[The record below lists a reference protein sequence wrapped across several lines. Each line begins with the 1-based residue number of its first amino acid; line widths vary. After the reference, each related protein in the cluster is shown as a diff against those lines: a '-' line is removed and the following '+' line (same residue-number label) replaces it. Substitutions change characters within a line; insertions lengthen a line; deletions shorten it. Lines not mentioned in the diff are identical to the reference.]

1 MAKKAGLGRGLDFI
15 FDDNS
20 IESENAGG
28 VKTLRISDVEPK
40 SDQPRKNF
48 EGEALSQLADSIAAN
63 GVLQP
68 ILVRETESG
77 FYQIIAGER
86 RWRASK
92 LAGLTEIPAIVM
104 EADDLRTAQIAL
116 IENIQRENLN
126 AYEEAK
132 AYRALIDQ
140 FDLTQEEVAGRLGK
154 SRSSITNSLRLL
166 ELPEEISD
174 LLQSDRLSAGHC
186 KALLGLRDRSKLRA
200 LAEKI
205 VNNNMS
211 VREAE
216 AAVRQANKVKVEEP
230 EVSPVSV
237 NYVAE
242 LEKKVTALTGR
253 YCKISTKGA
262 RKTISIEYGGEG
274 DLEAVLSVLCGKDVT
289 AE

>member
-1 MAKKAGLGRGLDFI
+1 MAKKTGLGRGLDFI

-20 IESENAGG
+20 IESDGSG
-28 VKTLRISDVEPK
+28 VTSLRISSVEPK
-40 SDQPRKNF
+40 SDQPRKVFDN
-48 EGEALSQLADSIAAN
+48 EALSQLADSIAAN

-68 ILVRETESG
+68 ILVREVEGG

-104 EADDLRTAQIAL
+104 EADDLKTAQIAL

-140 FDLTQEEVAGRLGK
+140 FELTQEDVAGRLGK
-154 SRSSITNSLRLL
+154 SRSSIANSLRLL
-166 ELPEEISD
+166 DLPEEISD
-174 LLQSDRLSAGHC
+174 LLQSDKLSAGHC
-186 KALLGLRDRSKLRA
+186 KALLGLRDRSKLRT

-205 VNNNMS
+205 INNSLS

-216 AAVRQANKVKVEEP
+216 ALVRKANKPEKEEEEIVPVKVD
-230 EVSPVSV
+230 
-237 NYVAE
+237 YVAE
-242 LEKKVTALTGR
+242 LEKKVTGLTGR
-253 YCKISTKGA
+253 YCKIQTKGQ
-262 RKTISIEYGGEG
+262 RKTVSIEYGGDG
-274 DLEAVLSVLCGKDVT
+274 DLEKLLSILCGEDIT